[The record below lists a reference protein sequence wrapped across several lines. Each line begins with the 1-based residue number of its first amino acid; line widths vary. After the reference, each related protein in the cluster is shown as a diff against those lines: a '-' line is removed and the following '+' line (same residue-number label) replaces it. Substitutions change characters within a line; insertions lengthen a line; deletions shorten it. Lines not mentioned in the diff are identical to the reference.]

1 LLSVKNFYSRYI
13 FIPIGIAIWL
23 LFLKSGIHPTIAGV
37 LFAFTIPSHRK
48 KKLFDVIQRGK
59 TALNELSNLIG
70 KKEVE
75 FNNHK
80 AAINYLDRFTA
91 EIQSPLQN
99 LQNKLQGMVSF
110 FIVPLFAFANAGI
123 SLVGNGGNFTQFSLN
138 IAVSLLVGKVVG
150 ISLFS
155 FLAVR
160 LGIASLPQRVN
171 FRQIIGLA
179 FLGGIGFTMSIFISN
194 LSFEYS
200 HLLNSSKI
208 GILLGSFIA
217 SVIGYFIIQN
227 AVKKKGEILK

>member
-1 LLSVKNFYSRYI
+1 
-13 FIPIGIAIWL
+13 
-23 LFLKSGIHPTIAGV
+23 
-37 LFAFTIPSHRK
+37 
-48 KKLFDVIQRGK
+48 
-59 TALNELSNLIG
+59 
-70 KKEVE
+70 
-75 FNNHK
+75 
-80 AAINYLDRFTA
+80 
-91 EIQSPLQN
+91 
-99 LQNKLQGMVSF
+99 
-110 FIVPLFAFANAGI
+110 
-123 SLVGNGGNFTQFSLN
+123 
-138 IAVSLLVGKVVG
+138 
-150 ISLFS
+150 LFS